1 MVSQPSLDSFSTS
14 PQALT
19 GWLHPFLLQDN
30 TDPQFRTFR
39 NGLPSLLAL
48 ATAYLT
54 SSYAHSYYLS
64 RKQRNAPIPPSTPHP
79 SAPYQRIP
87 FLVIS
92 SLVIL
97 FILHGISAFKILLL
111 LYLNYKSHSW
121 TGNSKITPYAIWA
134 FNIAMLFSNEIF
146 RGYQLG
152 DILPELAFLVNLWIF
167 VDCIRRF
174 GIDIQFK
181 TRTNASPASCLAGT
195 WLSTFRCC
203 EWYLSV

>member
-1 MVSQPSLDSFSTS
+1 MSSHYLGSFVLSSQGRPVYSPSLS
-14 PQALT
+14 
-19 GWLHPFLLQDN
+19 LQDN

-54 SSYAHSYYLS
+54 SSYAYSYYLC
-64 RKQRNAPIPPSTPHP
+64 RKKRNTPVPPSTPHP

-97 FILHGISAFKILLL
+97 FTLHGISAFKILLL
-111 LYLNYKSHSW
+111 LYLNYKLHSW

-152 DILPELAFLVNLWIF
+152 DISPELAFLVSL
-167 VDCIRRF
+167 
-174 GIDIQFK
+174 
-181 TRTNASPASCLAGT
+181 
-195 WLSTFRCC
+195 
-203 EWYLSV
+203 